1 MIDPN
6 WLEFPGAVTV
16 CDRAG
21 IILHM
26 NDGAAEAYR
35 DLGGRGLIGKNLL
48 DCHPEPSRSKVAR
61 LLETGESN
69 VYSIE
74 KGGKMKFI
82 FQAPWYRGGER
93 AGMVELALE
102 RPRRMPHFNRDRP

>member
-1 MIDPN
+1 LDPS
-6 WLEFPGAVTV
+6 WLEFPGSMTV
-16 CDRAG
+16 CDMKG

-35 DLGGRGLIGKNLL
+35 DLGGRGMLGKNLL
-48 DCHPEPSRSKVAR
+48 DCHPEPSRSKVVR

-74 KGGKMKFI
+74 KAGKKKMI
-82 FQAPWYRGGER
+82 FQLPWYRGGKR
-93 AGMVELALE
+93 AGMVELAFEMPQEL
-102 RPRRMPHFNRDRP
+102 PHFIRDRK